1 MYHGYLAIGA
11 GLLRACVIPN
21 KRTNERDA
29 CDRRIQLS
37 AADLSDFLSL
47 RRALKYGRYTDPSLK
62 LGVHSMRRY
71 FAAALARESVASA
84 KSVEDGG

>member
-1 MYHGYLAIGA
+1 MICGPHLTMDPG
-11 GLLRACVIPN
+11 
-21 KRTNERDA
+21 
-29 CDRRIQLS
+29 
-37 AADLSDFLSL
+37 SL